1 MTVLRQRNSLIGT
14 QREIQ
19 ALGVLDAGDVSQE
32 EMKAKRAKEFFHRIR
47 SILKSKLN
55 GANVLVAINE
65 RAVSLLI
72 VQVSCRYGS

>member
-1 MTVLRQRNSLIGT
+1 MEH
-14 QREIQ
+14 REKYKH
-19 ALGVLDAGDVSQE
+19 LGLLDAGDVSQE

-65 RAVSLLI
+65 RSVSLLI

>member
-1 MTVLRQRNSLIGT
+1 ME
-14 QREIQ
+14 QRERYKV
-19 ALGVLDAGDVSQE
+19 LGVLDAGYVSQE
-32 EMKAKRAKEFFHRIR
+32 EMKAKRTKEFFHRIP